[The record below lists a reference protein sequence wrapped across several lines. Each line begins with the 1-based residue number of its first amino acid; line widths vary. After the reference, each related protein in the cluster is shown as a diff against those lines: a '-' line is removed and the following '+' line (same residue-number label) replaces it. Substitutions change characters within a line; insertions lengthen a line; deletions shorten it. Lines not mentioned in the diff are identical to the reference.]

1 MTGRREMKRILG
13 EIVLLHG
20 KTPSSRHKIAL
31 YILQKKVALSPSFIK
46 RRGWTVSNQP
56 SPVKNLCIKR
66 IVFRVVVLTAAA
78 NQSAG
83 VLENHSYFPIFFEF

>member
-1 MTGRREMKRILG
+1 MVESGQFGGLRIWNKKLKKG

-20 KTPSSRHKIAL
+20 KTPSSRPKIAL
-31 YILQKKVALSPSFIK
+31 YILLKKVALSPSFIK

-66 IVFRVVVLTAAA
+66 IVFRVVVLTGAARA
-78 NQSAG
+78 
-83 VLENHSYFPIFFEF
+83 

>member
-1 MTGRREMKRILG
+1 MKQNKG

-20 KTPSSRHKIAL
+20 KTPSSRPKIAL
-31 YILQKKVALSPSFIK
+31 YILLKKVALSPSFIK

-78 NQSAG
+78 RA
-83 VLENHSYFPIFFEF
+83 